1 MKAGVLANSAPA
13 LLCWSNLVTGTLCT
27 LMIRTRFAGRPTRR
41 TTYIFTG
48 IKNEYQV
55 FISRLV
61 LVLVTDL
68 VWGAREQVRT
78 KWKLTIFFRYCL
90 PVPGS
95 IHSYDSIAALLPS
108 LEMFTCCS

>member
-61 LVLVTDL
+61 LVLVKVVVKVL
-68 VWGAREQVRT
+68 VKVLVA
-78 KWKLTIFFRYCL
+78 KSSPF
-90 PVPGS
+90 S
-95 IHSYDSIAALLPS
+95 IIY
-108 LEMFTCCS
+108 